1 MNPWTLTNVW
11 KSEQQSYRVAM
22 SSSPDLEF
30 FFDPIC
36 PFAWVTSRWVV
47 EVADAR
53 DLQVEWKFI
62 ALAIVNEDT
71 DYSKFPPAYPA
82 LHGLGRQLLRVAAAA
97 RAEGGNDAVA
107 RFYAAAGER
116 MHHDGVSVA
125 VFGGEP
131 IPENLVAEI
140 VEAAGL
146 DSGLAAAADDV
157 SWDSL
162 LRDETE
168 CALGR
173 TGRDVGTPIL
183 TFAPG
188 TDREASLFGP
198 VISSIPRGEAALE
211 LWDAVQTLAR
221 TPGFAEL
228 KRSLRD
234 PLSFD

>member
-1 MNPWTLTNVW
+1 MATTT
-11 KSEQQSYRVAM
+11 
-22 SSSPDLEF
+22 DLEF

-36 PFAWVTSRWVV
+36 PFDWVTSRWVV
-47 EVADAR
+47 EVSELR
-53 DLQVEWKFI
+53 GVTIEWKFI
-62 ALAIVNEDT
+62 ALAIVNEET

-82 LHGLGRQLLRVAAAA
+82 LHGLGRRLLRVAAAA
-97 RAEGGNDAVA
+97 RAAGGNEAVGA
-107 RFYAAAGER
+107 FYTATGDR

-125 VFGGEP
+125 VFEV
-131 IPENLVAEI
+131 VA
-140 VEAAGL
+140 AAGL
-146 DSGLAAAADDV
+146 DASLAAAADDE
-157 SWDSL
+157 SWDEL
-162 LRDETE
+162 LREETDQS
-168 CALGR
+168 LGR

-198 VISSIPRGEAALE
+198 VISSIPRGDAALE

-228 KRSLRD
+228 KRSMRD